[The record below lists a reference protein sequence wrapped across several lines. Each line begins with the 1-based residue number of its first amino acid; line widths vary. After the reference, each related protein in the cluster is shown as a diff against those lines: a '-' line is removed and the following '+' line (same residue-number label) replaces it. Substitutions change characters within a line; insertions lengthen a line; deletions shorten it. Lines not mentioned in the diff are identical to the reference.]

1 MSDRQDQKVAAG
13 GTAIQSLGDTTIYN
27 GLGPDEIKAIVEG
40 LADQLP
46 RMAAVASAIV
56 DERLKSFK
64 EEVIGRFDKDAS
76 AKREAFED
84 PDFIEVIADAQRGYA
99 RTGKADAHKTLI
111 DLIAERSKQTSGER
125 IAHVLNEA
133 VSVTPRLT
141 SSELS
146 ELALVFLMKSI
157 RFNHLNNLEAFAV
170 YHQSLFND
178 LLVNVETGNGSYNYL
193 VAQRCASISIGG
205 ISLIEC
211 WRKNYPGL
219 FMVGMDRSHY
229 HNLLGDLV
237 DNNRLFTR
245 SLLTQDGLQINA
257 MTKDTFDEL
266 AAENGLD
273 SAVAKNVWDQ
283 AINNLG
289 TDEQIISR
297 LSALCPSLLVANA
310 KWNESPLKNL
320 DLTALGLA
328 IGHTR
333 MSQIPNAASADISIW
348 IN

>member
-27 GLGPDEIKAIVEG
+27 GLGPEEIKAIVEG

-56 DERLKSFK
+56 EERLKSFK

-76 AKREAFED
+76 VKREAFED

-146 ELALVFLMKSI
+146 ELALVFAIKSI
-157 RFNHLNNLEAFAV
+157 RLGTLNNLDAFAA

-178 LLVNVETGNGSYNYL
+178 LLVDVETGQGSYNYL
-193 VAQRCASISIGG
+193 VAQRCASISIGE
-205 ISLIEC
+205 ISMIEC
-211 WRKNYPGL
+211 WRKTYPGL
-219 FMVGMDRSHY
+219 FMVGLGRARY
-229 HNLLGDLV
+229 HELVGDLV
-237 DNNRLFTR
+237 DNGKLFTT
-245 SLLTQDGLQINA
+245 SLLTREGLQINA
-257 MTKDTFDEL
+257 MDKNTFDGL
-266 AAENGLD
+266 AAENGID
-273 SAVAKNVWDQ
+273 PEVADKVWDQ

-289 TDEQIISR
+289 TDDQIISR
-297 LSALCPSLLVANA
+297 LSALCPSLPVANG

-333 MSQIPNAASADISIW
+333 MSQIPTAVSVDISIW

>member
-27 GLGPDEIKAIVEG
+27 GVGSDEIKAIVEG

-56 DERLKSFK
+56 EERLKSFK
-64 EEVIGRFDKDAS
+64 EEVIGRFDKDGSVKGA
-76 AKREAFED
+76 AFED
-84 PDFIEVIADAQRGYA
+84 PDFIEVVAEAQRGYA

-146 ELALVFLMKSI
+146 ELALVFAIKSI
-157 RFNHLNNLEAFAV
+157 RLGAINSLESFAA
-170 YHQSLFND
+170 YHQLLFDD
-178 LLVNVETGNGSYNYL
+178 LLGDVETGQGTYNYL
-193 VAQRCASISIGG
+193 VAQRCASISMGE

-211 WRKNYPGL
+211 WRRTYPGL
-219 FMVGMDRSHY
+219 FMVGLDRSRY
-229 HNLLGDLV
+229 HELVGDAV
-237 DNNRLFTR
+237 DNANLFTT
-245 SLLTQDGLQINA
+245 SLLTREGLQVNA
-257 MTKDTFDEL
+257 VDKNTFDAL
-266 AAENGLD
+266 AAANRIESERAG
-273 SAVAKNVWDQ
+273 KIWDQ

-289 TDEQIISR
+289 SDNQIISR
-297 LSALCPSLLVANA
+297 LSALCPSLADA
-310 KWNESPLKNL
+310 HTKWNGSPLKNL

-333 MSQIPNAASADISIW
+333 MSQIPAAVSADISIW

>member
-1 MSDRQDQKVAAG
+1 MSDRQDQRVAEG

-27 GLGPDEIKAIVEG
+27 GFGPDEIKAIVEG

-56 DERLKSFK
+56 EERLKSFK

-76 AKREAFED
+76 VKREAFED

-99 RTGKADAHKTLI
+99 RSGKADAHKTLI
-111 DLIAERSKQTSGER
+111 DLIAERSKQTSGQR

-146 ELALVFLMKSI
+146 ELALVFAIKSI
-157 RFNHLNNLEAFAV
+157 RIGSINNLDSFATYHEA
-170 YHQSLFND
+170 LFND
-178 LLVNVETGNGSYNYL
+178 LLVDVETTKGSYNYL
-193 VAQRCASISIGG
+193 VAQRCASISMGE
-205 ISLIEC
+205 ISIIEC
-211 WRKNYPGL
+211 WRRTYPGF
-219 FMVGMDRSHY
+219 FMVGLNRSLY
-229 HNLLGDLV
+229 HELVGDYV
-237 DNNRLFTR
+237 DNGKLFTT
-245 SLLTQDGLQINA
+245 SLLTREGLQINA
-257 MTKDTFDEL
+257 IDKNVFDNL
-266 AAENGLD
+266 AAESGIN
-273 SAVAKNVWDQ
+273 SEVTEKVWNQ

-289 TDEQIISR
+289 TDDQIINR
-297 LSALCPSLLVANA
+297 LSALCPSLPVANA
-310 KWNESPLKNL
+310 KWNGSPLKNL

-333 MSQIPNAASADISIW
+333 MSQIPTALSADISIW